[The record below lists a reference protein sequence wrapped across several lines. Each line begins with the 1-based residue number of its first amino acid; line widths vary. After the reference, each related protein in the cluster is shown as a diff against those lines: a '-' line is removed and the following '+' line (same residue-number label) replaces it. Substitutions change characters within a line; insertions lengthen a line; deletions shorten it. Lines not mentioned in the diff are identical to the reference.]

1 MAVSIELARKDTAIS
16 ISPQSAYDLSL
27 LWLLIHHERC
37 LF

>member
-16 ISPQSAYDLSL
+16 ISPQFAYDLSL